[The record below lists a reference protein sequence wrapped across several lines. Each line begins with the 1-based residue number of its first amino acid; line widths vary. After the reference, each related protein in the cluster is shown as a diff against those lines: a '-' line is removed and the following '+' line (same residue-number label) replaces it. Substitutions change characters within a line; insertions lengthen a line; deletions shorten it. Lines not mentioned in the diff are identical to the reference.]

1 MHIAA
6 TNNQLSMAMN
16 DWNVADPYKSMGL
29 EEIRNVQKECCLP
42 FSVAAFNLTG
52 GLNLGNMIRTAVIFG
67 AKKFYVVGKKRY
79 DRRSTVGAHNYIDIE
94 FVEKDIQ
101 EDQEYILKRISEE
114 YKPILIEHGGVDID
128 SENFF
133 YKEPCCFI
141 FGEESVGIPGSF
153 TKLATTSYRGEVMSI
168 EQRGVLRS
176 LNVSSAAA
184 IVMYKAAM
192 ELREPRSW
200 K

>member
-1 MHIAA
+1 MHISA

-16 DWNVADPYKSMGL
+16 DWNVTDPYKSMGL
-29 EEIRNVQKECCLP
+29 EEIRNIQKECCLP
-42 FSVAAFNLTG
+42 YSVAAFNLSG

-67 AKKFYVVGKKRY
+67 VKKFYVVGKKRY

-94 FVEKDIQ
+94 FIEKDIHD
-101 EDQEYILKRISEE
+101 DQEYILDKISEE
-114 YKPILIEHGGVDID
+114 YRPTIIEHGGVDID

-133 YKEPCCFI
+133 YKEPRCFI
-141 FGEESVGIPGSF
+141 FGEESIGIPDSF
-153 TKLATTSYRGEVMSI
+153 TKLATSSYRAEVMSI
-168 EQRGVLRS
+168 DQIGVLRS

-184 IVMYKAAM
+184 IVMYKVAM